1 MKSRGAVIQFQHG
14 VKGLGKEGTVELVD
28 ECDSL
33 VLDAADMFISKRA
46 KVGTLI
52 GFTAT
57 PLKASTTSSERDL
70 VDFLGIFVHDSAIP
84 VMLELSEELTPISL
98 EAFFDL
104 GITTAARLVYVGRT
118 DREMARMTLS

>member
-1 MKSRGAVIQFQHG
+1 MKSRGAVIRFQHG

-57 PLKASTTSSERDL
+57 PLKASTTS
-70 VDFLGIFVHDSAIP
+70 FLPSLQP
-84 VMLELSEELTPISL
+84 SEERPPMDCRQS
-98 EAFFDL
+98 
-104 GITTAARLVYVGRT
+104 R
-118 DREMARMTLS
+118 